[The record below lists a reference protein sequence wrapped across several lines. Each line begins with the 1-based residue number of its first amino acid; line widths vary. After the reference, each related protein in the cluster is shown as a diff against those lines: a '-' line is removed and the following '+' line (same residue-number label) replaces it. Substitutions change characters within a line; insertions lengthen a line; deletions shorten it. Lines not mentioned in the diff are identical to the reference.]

1 MTFQPFKLQPLL
13 TDLTLECHPAGP
25 SRGSPLSA
33 HQRTRSTHN
42 TPSPQAVGGTAAAG
56 GPDSISSSPV
66 ARSSTQVTPPLQ
78 VGSPG
83 NRAARLL
90 SEMAARTSFRRHSSA
105 VSQETLSVATGTS
118 SVTASPA
125 LSTSPL
131 SLSHNGSSPPGYSP
145 GRDRRGPRLECVEC
159 WESNVYLGTSD
170 GQVYHYWSENLQLTP
185 ASPDGQSPEAISPVL
200 IQRIAVGSGKGRV
213 EDLRVLA
220 AVKKLL
226 VFCESTISYY
236 SLPDLAPVTAT
247 SFTPLRGV
255 LCFGVDQGRGSTFQQ
270 SPAVDVEPH
279 LTLYV
284 AKRRTI
290 QVLTVTFR
298 TVTIRQEIP
307 FATGVLRLCA
317 WQELLCVADPQSYSL
332 LDLRRPHDVYPV
344 MPTNLSPD
352 AWQRPLIVAIQCNEF
367 LIITPSGVN
376 GSALGVFVSS
386 TGDAVR
392 GTLALDSYPRAVQVV
407 YPYVVALARTNV
419 VEVYSVIDQR
429 LVQVVDIPAEAN
441 SRTISSVHCL
451 TIQAPLLWKLEGTVA
466 TSPLSPS
473 TTVLTEKHTLN
484 VPLVLCCAHEMYA
497 LVLQPLLLQVD
508 ALLDNQRV
516 EEALAKIDTA
526 IQNHYDSPT
535 AGLELRY
542 IYQRAG
548 LIYFRKTLYDEALRL
563 FQQGRIHP
571 RTLVQFFPELVP
583 LVPVGTSPASADV
596 TPAETDGPLGAIDN
610 MISNHLPSRG
620 NRDDDDDDDDPV
632 ARETFIATLRRNAY
646 HMVIR
651 YLEFVNEDF
660 RQSPDAWL
668 HGGKEDMMVANTI
681 LLVHYLK
688 TRSDKMYSVLMSGGQ
703 YCQWEVCE
711 PRLIEMHKYYALF
724 KLYQAHGLDDRALE
738 MGTKLLDGTYQ
749 DSKFPGVQE
758 VFNYLLALNQSAL
771 TLRYA
776 PSVVRC
782 SESLGAKLYVAVT
795 TDQTPRVTVD
805 DIVKQLQPHGPAG
818 MVVYLEHVVYQ
829 LHSTVT
835 AYHDQLVNAYLTQ
848 LHQRI
853 EESEAEPA
861 TAYDQLHHTYRQLCH
876 REGPVSFSTFLQSQE
891 HLPLAYTRN
900 KLAKLLLTSD
910 HYTVP
915 QTLERVQGEPGLDSE
930 CAILYGKLGEHEK
943 VIKTLVLKVQD
954 YVSAEIYCQGLAQD
968 ADRSHYFLTLLKYYL
983 RLTDEDTAGLLV
995 NNLLNRY
1002 GSSLDPLQV
1011 VPLVPETWSVDQLEP
1026 FLLDTFQRLEHQ
1038 RRATQ
1043 IVKSLS
1049 NAENLTV
1056 SNDEMVIS
1064 MLIILVATFST
1075 LFVL

>member
-13 TDLTLECHPAGP
+13 TDLTLECHPAVP
-25 SRGSPLSA
+25 SRASPLPA
-33 HQRTRSTHN
+33 HQRTRSTHT
-42 TPSPQAVGGTAAAG
+42 TPSPQAIGGSTVAG
-56 GPDSISSSPV
+56 SPDSISSSPV
-66 ARSSTQVTPPLQ
+66 ARSYTQTTPPLQ

-105 VSQETLSVATGTS
+105 VSQEAPTGMTGTS
-118 SVTASPA
+118 SSPA
-125 LSTSPL
+125 ISTSPL
-131 SLSHNGSSPPGYSP
+131 SLSPSGLSPSGHSP
-145 GRDRRGPRLECVEC
+145 GQDRRGPRLECVEC
-159 WESNVYLGTSD
+159 WESNVYVGTSD

-185 ASPDGQSPEAISPVL
+185 TSPGSPSPEAVPPVL

-213 EDLRVLA
+213 EDLCVLPA
-220 AVKKLL
+220 AKKLL

-247 SFTPLRGV
+247 SFVPLRGV
-255 LCFGVDQGRGSTFQQ
+255 LCFGVDQGPGSTSRQ
-270 SPAVDVEPH
+270 SPTANVEPS

-284 AKRRTI
+284 AKRRAI
-290 QVLTVTFR
+290 QILSVTFR
-298 TVTIRQEIP
+298 TVAIRQEIP

-317 WQELLCVADPQSYSL
+317 WQELLCVADPQNYSL
-332 LDLRRPHDVYPV
+332 LNLQRPHDIHPV
-344 MPTNLSPD
+344 MPTNISPD
-352 AWQRPLIVAIQCNEF
+352 AWQRPLIVAIQRNEF

-407 YPYVVALARTNV
+407 YPYIVALARSNV
-419 VEVYSVIDQR
+419 VEVYNIIDQR
-429 LVQVVDIPAEAN
+429 LVQVVDIPAEVN
-441 SRTISSVHCL
+441 SRTISSVHRL
-451 TIQAPLLWKLEGTVA
+451 TIQAPLLWKLESTVVS
-466 TSPLSPS
+466 SPMSPS
-473 TTVLTEKHTLN
+473 TTVLTEKHRLN

-516 EEALAKIDTA
+516 EEALAKIETA

-563 FQQGRIHP
+563 FQRGRIHP
-571 RTLVQFFPELVP
+571 RILVQFFPELVP
-583 LVPVGTSPASADV
+583 LIPAGASSAPTDV
-596 TPAETDGPLGAIDN
+596 IPAETDAPSGEIDI
-610 MISNHLPSRG
+610 MISNHLPRRS
-620 NRDDDDDDDDPV
+620 NREDDDPV

-646 HMVIR
+646 HMVIK

-660 RQSPDAWL
+660 RQTPDAWL
-668 HGGKEDMMVANTI
+668 HHGKEDVMVANTV
-681 LLVHYLK
+681 LLDHYLK
-688 TRSDKMYSVLMSGGQ
+688 TRSDKLYSILMSGGQ
-703 YCQWEVCE
+703 YCQWEICE
-711 PRLIEMHKYYALF
+711 PRLLEMHKYYALF

-758 VFNYLLALNQSAL
+758 VFNYLLTLNQPAL

-782 SESLGAKLYVAVT
+782 SELLGAKLYVAIT
-795 TDQTPRVTVD
+795 TMQTPRTTVD
-805 DIVKQLQPHGPAG
+805 EIIMQLQPHGPAG
-818 MVVYLEHVVYQ
+818 TVIYLEHMVYQ
-829 LHSTVT
+829 LHSSVT
-835 AYHDQLVNAYLTQ
+835 AYHDQLISAYLAQ

-853 EESEAEPA
+853 EESDVEPS
-861 TAYDQLHHTYRQLCH
+861 TAYDQLYHAYRQLCH
-876 REGPVSFSTFLQSQE
+876 REGPVSFTTFLQTQE

-910 HYTVP
+910 HYSVS
-915 QTLERVQGEPGLDSE
+915 QTLERVQDEPGLDSE

-954 YVSAEIYCQGLAQD
+954 YASAEVYCQGLAQD

-983 RLTDEDTAGLLV
+983 QLTDEDTAGLLV

-1002 GSSLDPLQV
+1002 GSFLDPLQV

-1043 IVKSLS
+1043 IVK
-1049 NAENLTV
+1049 
-1056 SNDEMVIS
+1056 
-1064 MLIILVATFST
+1064 
-1075 LFVL
+1075 